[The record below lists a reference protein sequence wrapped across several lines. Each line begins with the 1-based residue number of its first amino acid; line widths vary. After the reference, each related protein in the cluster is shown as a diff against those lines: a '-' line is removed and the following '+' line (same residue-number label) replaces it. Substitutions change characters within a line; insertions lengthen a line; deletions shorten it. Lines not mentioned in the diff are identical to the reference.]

1 MSTAKNYNIDDID
14 EGEDDYDFDH
24 TISYVNEKSPML
36 NNNNNNNKQRNRKE
50 KTSIAI
56 NDDPSSSSGS
66 DEEIKK
72 KQQFYQQK
80 AALEEMRK
88 NQFDWALFK
97 RFCGIVKIL
106 FISPLIP
113 VVLVAFLFGV
123 ATAQT
128 YVSKFTGI
136 LLSNIYMSFTTGD
149 KHLFVSSLI
158 KGFIF
163 IGISAFMDALIKFV
177 VSIMA
182 WRWRKT
188 LCLTLQDLYFTK
200 NLYYKIIAFD
210 DRIDNP
216 DQRLTSDIDNFT
228 TTLASIV
235 SQCITGPMV
244 VIYYTYLTWTTIS
257 WYAPLIVY
265 GYFFLG
271 YFANKLVMSP
281 MVSINFLQDKL
292 EGDFRYLHQ
301 RIRNFAESIALHNLS
316 KQDKEDY
323 GIPLQDSPSS
333 SSKKTTTNAQE
344 RPKKAKLHNYRYISD
359 EHDSNLVEEEQAKK
373 QFENLLNNKKR
384 VIFWQFGLNTT
395 SDLFTYLSPLINYMI
410 ISIPVFFLHTKDTLL
425 AGDVTVQ
432 SFNCIMLASGFS
444 QYINVSTSIS
454 DLSGYVSR
462 IATMIDVC
470 RTVAN
475 EKSFET
481 RIEKDMNNNNNNEIK
496 QTDIGTPNEERHSLI
511 KLNQGDFIN
520 LDNISYYTPRNHPLL
535 SNITFTVKR
544 EENLLIM
551 GPSGSGKSSLIRIIN
566 GLWPFF
572 EGSISKPENDSLF
585 FLPQQPYLIFG
596 SLEEQILYPYSKK
609 THRIS
614 RPDLRLLFQ
623 RLDID
628 YLLDREKA
636 IRKGDAINDLTHNWL
651 NSLSPGEQ
659 QLISITRLF
668 YHKPKFALMDE
679 STSSI
684 PQPLE
689 ERIYSIAKELGI
701 TVISVGHRVSL
712 LNYHD
717 KLLRFDKEKNWYLE
731 QISKN
736 VNK

>member
-1 MSTAKNYNIDDID
+1 MSIKPDMSKNYNINDID
-14 EGEDDYDFDH
+14 DSEGSDEMDYDFDH
-24 TISYVNEKSPML
+24 TISYVDEKSPIL
-36 NNNNNNNKQRNRKE
+36 GSQQQQQRNRKE
-50 KTSIAI
+50 KTSIPI
-56 NDDPSSSSGS
+56 NDPSSSSGS
-66 DEEIKK
+66 SDEDTRK
-72 KQQFYQQK
+72 KQQYYQQK
-80 AALEEMRK
+80 IALEQMKK

-97 RFCGIVKIL
+97 RFCGIIKIL

-113 VVLVAFLFGV
+113 VILVAFLFGV
-123 ATAQT
+123 ATSQT

-136 LLSNIYMSFTTGD
+136 LLSNVYMSFTTGD
-149 KHLFVSSLI
+149 KSLFVSSLI

-177 VSIMA
+177 VSVMA

-228 TTLASIV
+228 TTLASV
-235 SQCITGPMV
+235 LSQCITGPMV

-316 KQDKEDY
+316 KDKQD
-323 GIPLQDSPSS
+323 GIELKDSPSS
-333 SSKKTTTNAQE
+333 SN

-359 EHDSNLVEEEQAKK
+359 SQDSNLVEEEQAKK

-410 ISIPVFFLHTKDTLL
+410 IALPVFFLHTKAALL
-425 AGDVTVQ
+425 PSDVTVQ

-454 DLSGYVSR
+454 DLSGYISR

-470 RTVAN
+470 QMVAN
-475 EKSFET
+475 EQSFET
-481 RIEKDMNNNNNNEIK
+481 KVEKESNINSNNNNHSK
-496 QTDIGTPNEERHSLI
+496 STDIGTPSEKSNSSI
-511 KLNQGDFIN
+511 VLNQGDFIN
-520 LDNISYYTPRNHPLL
+520 LDDISYFTPRKHPLL
-535 SNITFTVKR
+535 SNITLTIKKG
-544 EENLLIM
+544 ENLLIM
-551 GPSGSGKSSLIRIIN
+551 GPSGSGKSSLIRVIN

-572 EGSISKPENDSLF
+572 HGSISKPQNDYLF

-596 SLEEQILYPYSKK
+596 SLEEQVLYPYSKK

-614 RPDLRLLFQ
+614 RPDLRLLFS
-623 RLDID
+623 RLDLG

-636 IRKGDAINDLTHNWL
+636 IRKGNSINDLTHNWL

-659 QLISITRLF
+659 QLISIIRLF

-689 ERIYSIAKELGI
+689 ERVYAIAKELGI

-712 LNYHD
+712 LNHHD

-731 QISKN
+731 QIK
-736 VNK
+736 KDK